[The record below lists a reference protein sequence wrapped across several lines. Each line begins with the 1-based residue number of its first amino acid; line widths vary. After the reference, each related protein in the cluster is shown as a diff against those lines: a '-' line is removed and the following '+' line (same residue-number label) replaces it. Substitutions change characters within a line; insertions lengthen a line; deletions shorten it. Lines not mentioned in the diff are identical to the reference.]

1 MTAEQLLSAC
11 CAVSVCSI
19 ICVSNKASLVVVVLD
34 SHQDRLPQCG
44 GLVPVLVIDGQPVA
58 ESEATLDAIA
68 ELAPSLATPT
78 PSKRQ
83 QWRDM
88 LEQRLIPVGKA
99 AVLNPSS
106 KNMAALRVVIAE
118 WEAKLRER
126 PGKGHFLCGESL
138 SIADVSAVPFWSRL
152 QEEMDCVGAEEFPLT
167 HEWLAACR
175 AREAVRRT
183 QMSSWWWWW

>member
-1 MTAEQLLSAC
+1 MCPFAQRTWIALEEAGLPYKLTE
-11 CAVSVCSI
+11 VSLYGAGG
-19 ICVSNKASLVVVVLD
+19 KPKWFLD
-34 SHQDRLPQCG
+34 LNPK

-126 PGKGHFLCGESL
+126 PGKGHFLCGEAL